1 MQIYDSTS
9 ASIRVHQR
17 LIYYGNLRIMLYK
30 QIKHIFDWQITDEAQ
45 RHALADVVNGISGIE
60 VTKVWGE
67 GKTSGSDAQR
77 FGYRKKT
84 LHRTFSHKFNDFA
97 CLLYT
102 SDAAD

>member
-1 MQIYDSTS
+1 MIEGVS
-9 ASIRVHQR
+9 
-17 LIYYGNLRIMLYK
+17 YK

-97 CLLYT
+97 IEFYT
-102 SDAAD
+102 FVGLWDKIPLFPPFKK